1 MTPPRSRDRDRA
13 SLRYQSAVYLGLS
26 FAELVCAT
34 KSPPGVA
41 LQGHSIV
48 PIAVNIAACQPALSS
63 GYVDHSIHEVKQV
76 RIFDGNWRDAVRRAK
91 RSVGNL
97 EQGPEPVLDSS
108 FAFNAQRMFSSLVHH
123 PMPDQ
128 CHPSSQSTML
138 LLPPSPVLDD
148 FLPSSPLQG
157 LRDTTFDPFL
167 LPSHIQE
174 TPTKHV
180 MTLSSTFTDEDN
192 NRNLSFL
199 SSASTHLD
207 LTFQLDRTITSIY
220 VNADHANI
228 ERNIFSPATPAPN
241 EYHQSRQQSYHQGYQ
256 RDHTQDHQKH
266 SHSFR
271 RTAFDLSAHEC
282 TQLSSSAFQLVSG
295 FCSDRV
301 PGLDYPPVDATCL
314 SSPSQGSS
322 SRLDPDL
329 AKPRN
334 QSSQCPPTSVTL
346 VDGHA
351 AAETSHLACRRILL
365 CAGGSRPAAAKL
377 YVQAASPS
385 MGGRAAHPHS
395 IRIIRTCR

>member
-1 MTPPRSRDRDRA
+1 
-13 SLRYQSAVYLGLS
+13 
-26 FAELVCAT
+26 
-34 KSPPGVA
+34 
-41 LQGHSIV
+41 
-48 PIAVNIAACQPALSS
+48 
-63 GYVDHSIHEVKQV
+63 
-76 RIFDGNWRDAVRRAK
+76 
-91 RSVGNL
+91 
-97 EQGPEPVLDSS
+97 VLDSS

-301 PGLDYPPVDATCL
+301 PGLDYPPVSTGRTTTTEV
-314 SSPSQGSS
+314 SPSGRNLPLKS
-322 SRLDPDL
+322 
-329 AKPRN
+329 KPRLKLKTRSRSRKAKKPVVPMPSN
-334 QSSQCPPTSVTL
+334 FCHSCGRSRSRRNITSCLPSNLVMCGRIQAGCRKVVCASCIAKHGWAGGTSALDTNNTDVPVTQVDAGWACPHCAGLCGDFAQCATYGRTNFKRHVAL
-346 VDGHA
+346 REKRLA
-351 AAETSHLACRRILL
+351 AANDVFLIQDHE
-365 CAGGSRPAAAKL
+365 
-377 YVQAASPS
+377 V
-385 MGGRAAHPHS
+385 
-395 IRIIRTCR
+395 